1 MQVNLSATTT
11 LSSTNTYVE
20 FITICI
26 IFIGVLALTLYV
38 TRWIAKYQRVQNA
51 GKNIEIIEASRIDAS
66 KYMELV
72 RVGEKYF
79 VIAVCKDTVTMLT
92 EVPAEQLKFTSP
104 EETTDNTFGSL
115 LEKAKQSIFKDKQE

>member
-51 GKNIEIIEASRIDAS
+51 GKNIEIIEASRIDAG

-104 EETTDNTFGSL
+104 EEITENTFGSL

>member
-1 MQVNLSATTT
+1 MKPELATLATS
-11 LSSTNTYVE
+11 SSTNSYIE

-38 TRWIAKYQRVQNA
+38 TRWVAKYQRVQNA
-51 GKNIEIIEASRIDAS
+51 GKNIEVIEACRIDPS
-66 KYMELV
+66 KYMQLV

-92 EVPAEQLKFTSP
+92 EVPVEQLKFTSP
-104 EETTDNTFGSL
+104 DENTNTSFGSL
-115 LEKAKQSIFKDKQE
+115 LEKAKQSVFKDKQE

>member
-104 EETTDNTFGSL
+104 EVTTENTFGSL

>member
-104 EETTDNTFGSL
+104 EETTENTFGSL

>member
-1 MQVNLSATTT
+1 MLITPSAVATM
-11 LSSTNTYVE
+11 SSTNSYVE

-51 GKNIEIIEASRIDAS
+51 GKNIEILEASRIDAS

-92 EVPAEQLKFTSP
+92 EVPADQLNFSGP
-104 EETTDNTFGSL
+104 EEHTENTFVSL
-115 LEKAKQSIFKDKQE
+115 LESLGLSSKV

>member
-1 MQVNLSATTT
+1 MSAGLATMAA
-11 LSSTNTYVE
+11 SSSANSYIE

-51 GKNIEIIEASRIDAS
+51 GKNIEIIEACRIDVS
-66 KYMELV
+66 KYMQLV

-79 VIAVCKDTVTMLT
+79 VMAVCKDTVTMLT
-92 EVPAEQLKFTSP
+92 EVPVEQLKFTSP
-104 EETTDNTFGSL
+104 EESTGTNFGSL
-115 LEKAKQSIFKDKQE
+115 FEKAKQKVLKDKQE

>member
-1 MQVNLSATTT
+1 MYANLSATT
-11 LSSTNTYVE
+11 SSTNSYVE

-51 GKNIEIIEASRIDAS
+51 GKNIEIIEASRIDAG

-92 EVPAEQLKFTSP
+92 EVPVEQLKFAGL
-104 EETTDNTFGSL
+104 EEGTENAFGSL

>member
-1 MQVNLSATTT
+1 MYVSLSAT
-11 LSSTNTYVE
+11 SSGTNSYVE

-92 EVPAEQLKFTSP
+92 EVPAEQLKFQSP
-104 EETTDNTFGSL
+104 EESTENTFGTL

>member
-92 EVPAEQLKFTSP
+92 EIPAEQLKVTSP
-104 EETTDNTFGSL
+104 EETTENAFGSL
-115 LEKAKQSIFKDKQE
+115 LEKAKQSVFKDKQE

>member
-1 MQVNLSATTT
+1 MLITPSVYALT
-11 LSSTNTYVE
+11 STNSYVE

-92 EVPAEQLKFTSP
+92 EIPAEQLKFTGP
-104 EETTDNTFGSL
+104 EEHTENTFSSL
-115 LEKAKQSIFKDKQE
+115 LDKAKQSVFKDKQE